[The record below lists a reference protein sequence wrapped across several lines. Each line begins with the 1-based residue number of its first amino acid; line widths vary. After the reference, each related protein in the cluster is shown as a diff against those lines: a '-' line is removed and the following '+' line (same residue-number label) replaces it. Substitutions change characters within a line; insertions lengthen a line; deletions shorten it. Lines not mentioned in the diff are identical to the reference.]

1 MYYAFCGMFKKY
13 NLSPQPAFEDEIS
26 ALSATC
32 VNPDAV
38 TIMLDTVRDVAWDSI
53 KLLSIKEFQRPYHW
67 IGMAYRDKSS
77 YETNI
82 QAIISQMESLSESMS
97 WVSPIENDF
106 LEDW

>member
-1 MYYAFCGMFKKY
+1 M
-13 NLSPQPAFEDEIS
+13 
-26 ALSATC
+26 TC

-67 IGMAYRDKSS
+67 IGMAYRAKSS

-82 QAIISQMESLSESMS
+82 QAFISQMESLSESMS

>member
-1 MYYAFCGMFKKY
+1 MRLA
-13 NLSPQPAFEDEIS
+13 P
-26 ALSATC
+26 LSATC

-38 TIMLDTVRDVAWDSI
+38 TIMLDTVRDVVWDSI

-82 QAIISQMESLSESMS
+82 QAFISQMESLSESMS